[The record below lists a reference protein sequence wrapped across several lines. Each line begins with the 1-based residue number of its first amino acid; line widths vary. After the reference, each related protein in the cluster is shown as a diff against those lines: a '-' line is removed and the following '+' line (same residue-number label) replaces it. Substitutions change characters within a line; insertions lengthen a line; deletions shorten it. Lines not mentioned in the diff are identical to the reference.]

1 MPSIMLQ
8 GTGSDVGKSVLVA
21 GLCRLLTDRGMTVLP
36 FKPQNMSNNA
46 APTVDGGEIGRAQAL
61 QAQACRVMPTV
72 DMNPVLLK
80 PQSDTGAQVIV
91 HGQVYGDLRAED
103 FQTARI
109 SLIDFVMQSYER
121 LQAESDI
128 VVIEG
133 AGSPAEI
140 NLRTGDIANMG
151 FARPANVPVLLVG
164 DIDRGGVIAS
174 IVGTKAI
181 LDPDDAALIKGFLIN
196 RFRGDLTLFRDG
208 YNAIEEQTG
217 WRGFGV
223 VPWIAAARSLPAE
236 DAIPADLGGAG
247 DITIAIP
254 LLPHIA
260 NFDDLDALEAEAS
273 VQIVRVPPGRALPGD
288 AQLILLPGSKAT
300 IRDLA
305 FFRAQGW
312 DADLAGHLRRG
323 GHVLGLCGGY
333 QMLGKTVADP
343 LGIEGAPNE
352 VEGLGLLPVRTT
364 LNPDKQVTEVCGVS
378 LPDRTPFRGYEIH
391 CGQTELDDS
400 AEPLLRFSDGVL
412 DGAVRR
418 DGRVAGCYVH
428 RLFDDPRQRAR
439 WLSMLGAA
447 SDGVDQ
453 TVRVEEAL
461 DAVAA
466 TLDACLDI
474 EGILSVASAAIK

>member
-1 MPSIMLQ
+1 MQSIMLQ

-21 GLCRLLTDRGMTVLP
+21 GICRLLTDRGMTVRP

-46 APTVDGGEIGRAQAL
+46 APTADGGEIGRAQAL
-61 QAQACRVMPTV
+61 QAQACRVRPTF

-80 PQSDTGAQVIV
+80 PQTDTGAQVIV
-91 HGQVYGDLRAED
+91 HGQLYGNLRAED
-103 FQTARI
+103 FTTARVA
-109 SLIDFVMQSYER
+109 LFDFVMQSYER

-151 FARPANVPVLLVG
+151 FARPANVPVLLIG

-174 IVGTKAI
+174 LVGTKAI

-196 RFRGDLTLFRDG
+196 RFRGDLALFQDG
-208 YNAIEEQTG
+208 YDTIEKQTG

-236 DAIPADLGGAG
+236 DAIPADLGGEG
-247 DITIAIP
+247 GITIAVP

-260 NFDDLDALEAEAS
+260 NFDDLDALEAETS
-273 VQIVRVPPGRALPGD
+273 VQIVRVQPGKALPGD
-288 AQLILLPGSKAT
+288 AQMILLPGSKAT
-300 IRDLA
+300 ISDLA

-312 DADLAGHLRRG
+312 DVDLAAHLRRG
-323 GHVLGLCGGY
+323 GHVVGLCGGY

-364 LNPDKQVTEVCGVS
+364 LNPDKHVTEVCGVS
-378 LPDRTPFRGYEIH
+378 LPDNTPFRGYEIH
-391 CGQTELDDS
+391 CGQTALE
-400 AEPLLRFSDGVL
+400 AGAAPLLRFSDGSL
-412 DGAVRR
+412 DGAVRP

-428 RLFDDPRQRAR
+428 RLFDDPAQRAR
-439 WLSMLGAA
+439 WLTMLGAA
-447 SDGVDQ
+447 SDGIDQ
-453 TVRVEEAL
+453 TARVEEAL

-466 TLDACLDI
+466 ALDSCLDI
-474 EGILSVASAAIK
+474 EGILAVAAA